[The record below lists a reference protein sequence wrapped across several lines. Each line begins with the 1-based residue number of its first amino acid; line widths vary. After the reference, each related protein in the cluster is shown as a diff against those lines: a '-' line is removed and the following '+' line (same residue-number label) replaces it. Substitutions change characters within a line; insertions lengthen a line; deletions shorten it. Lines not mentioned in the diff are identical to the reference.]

1 MRFVTYDCEVF
12 AYDWLVVFKDY
23 ESKHFTVIHNDNA
36 ALRACIDD
44 DTVYCG
50 FNSKSYDQYIIKAIC
65 AGFSPEEVKQ
75 VNDWI
80 IAGNQGWECPLLR
93 GVRFWFNNIDI
104 KDDMQMGL
112 SLKAIEGHL
121 HMDICESEIDFTL
134 DRPLTR
140 EELDSTLFY
149 CMHDV
154 DATEKII
161 DLRKNYLQNKINIG
175 KLAGLDEVKSMS
187 MTNAKLTAAML
198 KARLTEHDDERCYQY
213 PTNLR
218 REYIPQEVFDFF
230 DRMKDDS
237 LSDKDVFTGK
247 LNISIGEC
255 PVTIGYGGIHGA
267 IPNLIWEEADNRIIR
282 NYDVAS
288 YYPHLMTL
296 YGYTSRNIPSPEIF
310 SEVLESR
317 MKAKA
322 AGDTATANALKLVV
336 NTTYGASL
344 NKYNDLCDPLMGR
357 SVCITGQLFL
367 LELAQHLF
375 KDVADLRIVQLN
387 TDGIMVE
394 FDDSQ
399 YDQVQEILNEWQTR
413 TGFELEEDSIA
424 QIAQKD
430 VNNYVEVQPSGK
442 FKTKGGYLVRG
453 IAPAGAFNVNNNAT
467 IVAKALVEYFVHGTP
482 PEDTINACDD
492 IFQFQI
498 IAKAGAKYREAYH
511 MVDGEKV
518 PVQKVNRIY
527 ATTDPRYGKLFKVKA
542 ENDSEAK
549 IEMLPEH
556 CIIDNDNHLTIAD
569 VDKQFYIDMAKKR
582 INDFMG
588 IKPEK
593 KGRKTKMANATP
605 KNVYQKLLEARVLFM
620 EEDVKKSGKNM
631 KMSYKYFE
639 LQDIVPVATP
649 IFQKVGLLP
658 VTTFM
663 NDMAMMTII
672 DVDNPSDCI
681 NFTSPMRE
689 IEPIISAKTGGEVT
703 NAIQRLGSVETYQ
716 RRYLYMIALDIV
728 ESDSIEPT
736 TGDNPPPAPKPTA
749 PATPQQRQEVTKTL
763 TAPDGNATEL
773 QIKGLKAALAKL
785 MEVDPS
791 KEDFVAQIAM
801 QTNGFENISKAD
813 CEKLVQAISTM
824 LEGK

>member
-1 MRFVTYDCEVF
+1 
-12 AYDWLVVFKDY
+12 
-23 ESKHFTVIHNDNA
+23 
-36 ALRACIDD
+36 
-44 DTVYCG
+44 
-50 FNSKSYDQYIIKAIC
+50 
-65 AGFSPEEVKQ
+65 
-75 VNDWI
+75 
-80 IAGNQGWECPLLR
+80 
-93 GVRFWFNNIDI
+93 
-104 KDDMQMGL
+104 
-112 SLKAIEGHL
+112 
-121 HMDICESEIDFTL
+121 
-134 DRPLTR
+134 
-140 EELDSTLFY
+140 
-149 CMHDV
+149 
-154 DATEKII
+154 
-161 DLRKNYLQNKINIG
+161 
-175 KLAGLDEVKSMS
+175 
-187 MTNAKLTAAML
+187 
-198 KARLTEHDDERCYQY
+198 
-213 PTNLR
+213 
-218 REYIPQEVFDFF
+218 
-230 DRMKDDS
+230 
-237 LSDKDVFTGK
+237 
-247 LNISIGEC
+247 
-255 PVTIGYGGIHGA
+255 
-267 IPNLIWEEADNRIIR
+267 
-282 NYDVAS
+282 
-288 YYPHLMTL
+288 
-296 YGYTSRNIPSPEIF
+296 
-310 SEVLESR
+310 

-344 NKYNDLCDPLMGR
+344 NRYNDLCDPLMGR

-367 LELAQHLF
+367 LELAERLH
-375 KDVADLRIVQLN
+375 KEVEGLRIFQIN

-399 YDQVQEILNEWQTR
+399 YDQVQDILNEWQTR
-413 TGFELEEDSIA
+413 TGFTLEEDSIT
-424 QIAQKD
+424 QLVQKD
-430 VNNYVEVQPSGK
+430 VNGYIEVQPSGK

-467 IVAKALVEYFVHGTP
+467 IVAKALVEYFVHDTP
-482 PEDTINACDD
+482 PEDTINSCDD
-492 IFQFQI
+492 IFQFQM

-569 VDKQFYIDMAKKR
+569 VDKQFYIDMANKR

-639 LQDIVPVATP
+639 LQDIVPVALP
-649 IFQKVGLLP
+649 IFQKVGLVPL
-658 VTTFM
+658 V
-663 NDMAMMTII
+663 
-672 DVDNPSDCI
+672 
-681 NFTSPMRE
+681 NFTNEAATMTLVNVDKPDEFIYFNSPMRE

-716 RRYLYMIALDIV
+716 RRYLYMVALDIV
-728 ESDSIEPT
+728 ESDAIEAA

-749 PATPQQRQEVTKTL
+749 PVTPEKRQEVTKTL
-763 TAPDGNATEL
+763 TDPEGNATEL
-773 QIKGLKAALAKL
+773 QIKGLKIALAKL
-785 MEVDPS
+785 LEADPG

-801 QTNGFENISKAD
+801 QTNGLTEISKTD
-813 CEKLVQAISTM
+813 CEKLVQAITAM
-824 LEGK
+824 LEGQ

>member
-1 MRFVTYDCEVF
+1 M
-12 AYDWLVVFKDY
+12 
-23 ESKHFTVIHNDNA
+23 
-36 ALRACIDD
+36 
-44 DTVYCG
+44 
-50 FNSKSYDQYIIKAIC
+50 
-65 AGFSPEEVKQ
+65 
-75 VNDWI
+75 
-80 IAGNQGWECPLLR
+80 
-93 GVRFWFNNIDI
+93 
-104 KDDMQMGL
+104 
-112 SLKAIEGHL
+112 
-121 HMDICESEIDFTL
+121 
-134 DRPLTR
+134 
-140 EELDSTLFY
+140 
-149 CMHDV
+149 
-154 DATEKII
+154 
-161 DLRKNYLQNKINIG
+161 
-175 KLAGLDEVKSMS
+175 
-187 MTNAKLTAAML
+187 
-198 KARLTEHDDERCYQY
+198 
-213 PTNLR
+213 
-218 REYIPQEVFDFF
+218 
-230 DRMKDDS
+230 
-237 LSDKDVFTGK
+237 
-247 LNISIGEC
+247 
-255 PVTIGYGGIHGA
+255 
-267 IPNLIWEEADNRIIR
+267 RIIR

-322 AGDTATANALKLVV
+322 AGDTETANALKLVI
-336 NTTYGASL
+336 NTNYGASL
-344 NKYNDLCDPLMGR
+344 NKYNDLYDPLMGR

-367 LELAQHLF
+367 LELAQHLY
-375 KDVADLRIVQLN
+375 KDIPDLRIVQLN
-387 TDGIMVE
+387 TDGIMIE
-394 FDDSQ
+394 FDDSH
-399 YDQVQEILNEWQTR
+399 YAQVQEILAEWQSR
-413 TGFELEEDSIA
+413 TGFELEEDCIA

-511 MVDGEKV
+511 MVEGEKV

-527 ATTDPRYGKLFKVKA
+527 ATADTRYGKLFKVKA

-556 CIIDNDNHLTIAD
+556 CIIDNDNHLSIAD

-593 KGRKTKMANATP
+593 KGRKTKMANETP
-605 KNVYQKLLEARVLFM
+605 KNVLQKLLEARVLFM

-639 LQDIVPVATP
+639 LQDIVPVALP
-649 IFQKVGLLP
+649 IFRKVGLLP
-658 VTTFM
+658 VTTFT
-663 NDMAMMTII
+663 NEEATMTVYN
-672 DVDNPSDCI
+672 VDNPGEYI

-689 IEPIISAKTGGEVT
+689 IEPIISNKTGGEVT

-716 RRYLYMIALDIV
+716 RRYLYMVALDIV
-728 ESDSIEPT
+728 ESDAIEAA
-736 TGDNPPPAPKPTA
+736 TGDNPPPTPKPTMPVA
-749 PATPQQRQEVTKTL
+749 PEKRQEVTKNL

-773 QIKGLKAALAKL
+773 QIKGLKTALAKL
-785 MEVDPS
+785 READPS
-791 KEDFVAQIAM
+791 KEDMIAQIAM
-801 QTNGFENISKAD
+801 QTNGFTTISKSD
-813 CEKLVQAISTM
+813 CEDLIKGVTEM
-824 LEGK
+824 LNAGVA

>member
-1 MRFVTYDCEVF
+1 
-12 AYDWLVVFKDY
+12 
-23 ESKHFTVIHNDNA
+23 
-36 ALRACIDD
+36 
-44 DTVYCG
+44 
-50 FNSKSYDQYIIKAIC
+50 
-65 AGFSPEEVKQ
+65 
-75 VNDWI
+75 
-80 IAGNQGWECPLLR
+80 
-93 GVRFWFNNIDI
+93 
-104 KDDMQMGL
+104 
-112 SLKAIEGHL
+112 
-121 HMDICESEIDFTL
+121 
-134 DRPLTR
+134 
-140 EELDSTLFY
+140 
-149 CMHDV
+149 
-154 DATEKII
+154 
-161 DLRKNYLQNKINIG
+161 
-175 KLAGLDEVKSMS
+175 
-187 MTNAKLTAAML
+187 
-198 KARLTEHDDERCYQY
+198 
-213 PTNLR
+213 
-218 REYIPQEVFDFF
+218 
-230 DRMKDDS
+230 
-237 LSDKDVFTGK
+237 
-247 LNISIGEC
+247 
-255 PVTIGYGGIHGA
+255 
-267 IPNLIWEEADNRIIR
+267 
-282 NYDVAS
+282 
-288 YYPHLMTL
+288 
-296 YGYTSRNIPSPEIF
+296 
-310 SEVLESR
+310 

-344 NKYNDLCDPLMGR
+344 NRYNDLCDPLMGR

-367 LELAQHLF
+367 LELAERLH
-375 KDVADLRIVQLN
+375 KEVEGLRIFQIN

-399 YDQVQEILNEWQTR
+399 YDQVQDILNEWQAR
-413 TGFELEEDSIA
+413 TGFSLEEDSIK
-424 QIAQKD
+424 QLVQKD
-430 VNNYVEVQPSGK
+430 VNGYIEVQPSGK

-492 IFQFQI
+492 IFQFQM

-511 MVDGEKV
+511 MVDGQKV

-556 CIIDNDNHLTIAD
+556 CVIDNDNHLTIAD

-658 VTTFM
+658 VTTFTD
-663 NDMAMMTII
+663 DMAMMTIVNI
-672 DVDNPSDCI
+672 DEPGDCI

-689 IEPIISAKTGGEVT
+689 IAPIISNSTGGEVT

-716 RRYLYMIALDIV
+716 RRYLYMVALDIV
-728 ESDSIEPT
+728 ESDSIEPL
-736 TGDNPPPAPKPTA
+736 TGNNPPPAPKPTT
-749 PATPQQRQEVTKTL
+749 PATPEKRQEVTKTL
-763 TAPDGNATEL
+763 TAPEGKATEL
-773 QIKGLKAALAKL
+773 QIKGLKIALAKL
-785 MEVDPS
+785 LEKNPA
-791 KEDFVAQIAM
+791 KEDFVSQIAL
-801 QTNGFENISKAD
+801 QTNGLTEISKTD
-813 CEKLVQAISTM
+813 CEELIKAITGM
-824 LEGK
+824 LEEQ

>member
-1 MRFVTYDCEVF
+1 M
-12 AYDWLVVFKDY
+12 
-23 ESKHFTVIHNDNA
+23 
-36 ALRACIDD
+36 
-44 DTVYCG
+44 
-50 FNSKSYDQYIIKAIC
+50 
-65 AGFSPEEVKQ
+65 
-75 VNDWI
+75 
-80 IAGNQGWECPLLR
+80 
-93 GVRFWFNNIDI
+93 
-104 KDDMQMGL
+104 
-112 SLKAIEGHL
+112 
-121 HMDICESEIDFTL
+121 
-134 DRPLTR
+134 
-140 EELDSTLFY
+140 
-149 CMHDV
+149 
-154 DATEKII
+154 
-161 DLRKNYLQNKINIG
+161 
-175 KLAGLDEVKSMS
+175 
-187 MTNAKLTAAML
+187 
-198 KARLTEHDDERCYQY
+198 
-213 PTNLR
+213 
-218 REYIPQEVFDFF
+218 
-230 DRMKDDS
+230 
-237 LSDKDVFTGK
+237 
-247 LNISIGEC
+247 
-255 PVTIGYGGIHGA
+255 
-267 IPNLIWEEADNRIIR
+267 RIIR

-367 LELAQHLF
+367 LELAQHLYIMV
-375 KDVADLRIVQLN
+375 DDLRIVQLN
-387 TDGIMVE
+387 TDGIMIE

-399 YDQVQEILNEWQTR
+399 YDQVQEILAEWQTR
-413 TGFELEEDSIA
+413 TGFCLEEDKISMLV
-424 QIAQKD
+424 QKD
-430 VNNYVEVQPSGK
+430 VNGYIEVQPSGK
-442 FKTKGGYLVRG
+442 FKCKGGYLVRG
-453 IAPAGAFNVNNNAT
+453 ISPAGAFNVNNNAT
-467 IVAKALVEYFVHGTP
+467 IVAKALVEYFVNGIP

-511 MVDGEKV
+511 MVDGEKI

-527 ATTDPRYGKLFKVKA
+527 ATADPRYGKLFKVKA

-593 KGRKTKMANATP
+593 KGRKTKMANTTP
-605 KNVYQKLLEARVLFM
+605 TPTMNVWQKLLTARVLFM

-658 VTTFM
+658 VTTFDNEVATM
-663 NDMAMMTII
+663 YVI
-672 DVDNPSDCI
+672 DVDKPGDFI
-681 NFTSPMRE
+681 VFTSPMRE
-689 IEPIISAKTGGEVT
+689 IEAIISSKTGGEVT

-728 ESDSIEPT
+728 ESDSIEPQ
-736 TGDNPPPAPKPTA
+736 TGDNTPPAPKPTA

-763 TAPDGNATEL
+763 TDANGNATEL
-773 QIKGLKAALAKL
+773 QIKGLKTALAKL
-785 MEVDPS
+785 MEADPS
-791 KEDFVAQIAM
+791 KEDMVAQIAM
-801 QTNGFENISKAD
+801 QTDGLTKISKTD
-813 CEKLVQAISTM
+813 CEELIKRVTGM
-824 LEGK
+824 LNPEVA

>member
-1 MRFVTYDCEVF
+1 M
-12 AYDWLVVFKDY
+12 
-23 ESKHFTVIHNDNA
+23 
-36 ALRACIDD
+36 
-44 DTVYCG
+44 
-50 FNSKSYDQYIIKAIC
+50 
-65 AGFSPEEVKQ
+65 
-75 VNDWI
+75 
-80 IAGNQGWECPLLR
+80 
-93 GVRFWFNNIDI
+93 
-104 KDDMQMGL
+104 
-112 SLKAIEGHL
+112 
-121 HMDICESEIDFTL
+121 
-134 DRPLTR
+134 
-140 EELDSTLFY
+140 
-149 CMHDV
+149 
-154 DATEKII
+154 
-161 DLRKNYLQNKINIG
+161 
-175 KLAGLDEVKSMS
+175 
-187 MTNAKLTAAML
+187 
-198 KARLTEHDDERCYQY
+198 
-213 PTNLR
+213 
-218 REYIPQEVFDFF
+218 
-230 DRMKDDS
+230 
-237 LSDKDVFTGK
+237 
-247 LNISIGEC
+247 
-255 PVTIGYGGIHGA
+255 
-267 IPNLIWEEADNRIIR
+267 RIIR

-322 AGDTATANALKLVV
+322 AGDTAKANALKLVV

-367 LELAQHLF
+367 LELAQHLYR
-375 KDVADLRIVQLN
+375 DVQNLRIVQLN
-387 TDGIMVE
+387 TDGIMIE

-399 YDQVQEILNEWQTR
+399 YDLVQEILNEWQSR

-482 PEDTINACDD
+482 PEDTINSCDD
-492 IFQFQI
+492 IFQFQM

-569 VDKQFYIDMAKKR
+569 VDKQFYIDMANKR

-639 LQDIVPVATP
+639 LQDIVPVALP
-649 IFQKVGLLP
+649 IFQKVGLVPL
-658 VTTFM
+658 V
-663 NDMAMMTII
+663 
-672 DVDNPSDCI
+672 
-681 NFTSPMRE
+681 NFTNEVATMTLVNVDKPDEFIYFNSPMRE

-716 RRYLYMIALDIV
+716 RRYLYMVALDIV
-728 ESDSIEPT
+728 ESDAIEAA

-749 PATPQQRQEVTKTL
+749 PVTPEKRQEVTETL
-763 TAPDGNATEL
+763 TDPDGSATEL
-773 QIKGLKAALAKL
+773 QIKGLKIALAKL
-785 MEVDPS
+785 LEADPT

-801 QTNGFENISKAD
+801 QTNGLTEISKAD
-813 CEKLVQAISTM
+813 CEKLVQAITAM
-824 LEGK
+824 LEGQ

>member
-1 MRFVTYDCEVF
+1 
-12 AYDWLVVFKDY
+12 
-23 ESKHFTVIHNDNA
+23 
-36 ALRACIDD
+36 
-44 DTVYCG
+44 
-50 FNSKSYDQYIIKAIC
+50 
-65 AGFSPEEVKQ
+65 
-75 VNDWI
+75 
-80 IAGNQGWECPLLR
+80 
-93 GVRFWFNNIDI
+93 
-104 KDDMQMGL
+104 
-112 SLKAIEGHL
+112 
-121 HMDICESEIDFTL
+121 
-134 DRPLTR
+134 
-140 EELDSTLFY
+140 
-149 CMHDV
+149 
-154 DATEKII
+154 
-161 DLRKNYLQNKINIG
+161 
-175 KLAGLDEVKSMS
+175 
-187 MTNAKLTAAML
+187 
-198 KARLTEHDDERCYQY
+198 
-213 PTNLR
+213 
-218 REYIPQEVFDFF
+218 
-230 DRMKDDS
+230 
-237 LSDKDVFTGK
+237 
-247 LNISIGEC
+247 
-255 PVTIGYGGIHGA
+255 
-267 IPNLIWEEADNRIIR
+267 
-282 NYDVAS
+282 
-288 YYPHLMTL
+288 MTL
-296 YGYTSRNIPSPEIF
+296 YGYTSRNIPSPEVF

-367 LELAQHLF
+367 LELAQHLY
-375 KDVADLRIVQLN
+375 KDIPDLRIVQLN
-387 TDGIMVE
+387 TDGIMIE

-399 YDQVQEILNEWQTR
+399 YDQVQEILAEWQSR

-442 FKTKGGYLVRG
+442 FKCKGGYLVRG
-453 IAPAGAFNVNNNAT
+453 ISPAGAFNVNNNAT
-467 IVAKALVEYFVHGTP
+467 IVAKALVEYFVHGIP

-518 PVQKVNRIY
+518 QVQKVNRIY
-527 ATTDPRYGKLFKVKA
+527 ATADPRYGKLFKVKA

-556 CIIDNDNHLTIAD
+556 CIIDNDNHLSITD
-569 VDKQFYIDMAKKR
+569 VDKQFYIDMANKR

-593 KGRKTKMANATP
+593 KGRKSKMANTTP

-639 LQDIVPVATP
+639 LEDIVPVATP

-658 VTTFM
+658 AVTFSNEEAT
-663 NDMAMMTII
+663 MTIFN
-672 DVDNPSDCI
+672 VDNPADYI

-689 IEPIISAKTGGEVT
+689 IAPIISNSTGGEVT

-728 ESDSIEPT
+728 ESDSIEPM
-736 TGDNPPPAPKPTA
+736 TGANPAPAPKPAA
-749 PATPQQRQEVTKTL
+749 PVTPEKRQEITNNL
-763 TAPDGNATEL
+763 TDPAGNATDL
-773 QIKGLKAALAKL
+773 QIKGLKAVMAKL
-785 MEVDPS
+785 LEADPS

-801 QTNGFENISKAD
+801 QTNGLTEISKAD
-813 CEKLVQAISTM
+813 CEQLVQAITTM
-824 LEGK
+824 LEEK

>member
-1 MRFVTYDCEVF
+1 
-12 AYDWLVVFKDY
+12 
-23 ESKHFTVIHNDNA
+23 
-36 ALRACIDD
+36 
-44 DTVYCG
+44 
-50 FNSKSYDQYIIKAIC
+50 
-65 AGFSPEEVKQ
+65 
-75 VNDWI
+75 
-80 IAGNQGWECPLLR
+80 
-93 GVRFWFNNIDI
+93 
-104 KDDMQMGL
+104 
-112 SLKAIEGHL
+112 
-121 HMDICESEIDFTL
+121 
-134 DRPLTR
+134 
-140 EELDSTLFY
+140 
-149 CMHDV
+149 
-154 DATEKII
+154 
-161 DLRKNYLQNKINIG
+161 
-175 KLAGLDEVKSMS
+175 
-187 MTNAKLTAAML
+187 
-198 KARLTEHDDERCYQY
+198 
-213 PTNLR
+213 
-218 REYIPQEVFDFF
+218 
-230 DRMKDDS
+230 
-237 LSDKDVFTGK
+237 
-247 LNISIGEC
+247 
-255 PVTIGYGGIHGA
+255 
-267 IPNLIWEEADNRIIR
+267 
-282 NYDVAS
+282 
-288 YYPHLMTL
+288 
-296 YGYTSRNIPSPEIF
+296 
-310 SEVLESR
+310 

-336 NTTYGASL
+336 NTTYGAML
-344 NKYNDLCDPLMGR
+344 NKYNDLYDPLMGR

-367 LELAQHLF
+367 LELAQHLH
-375 KDVADLRIVQLN
+375 KDVDDLRIVQLN
-387 TDGIMVE
+387 TDGIMIE

-399 YDQVQEILNEWQTR
+399 YDQVQEILKEWQSR

-453 IAPAGAFNVNNNAT
+453 IAPAGAFNINNNAT
-467 IVAKALVEYFVHGTP
+467 IVAKTLVEYFVHGTP

-511 MVDGEKV
+511 MVDGEKI

-527 ATTDPRYGKLFKVKA
+527 ATKDPRYGKLFKVKA

-549 IEMLPEH
+549 IEMLPDH

-593 KGRKTKMANATP
+593 KGRKTNMANP

-658 VTTFM
+658 VVTFD
-663 NDMAMMTII
+663 NDSAVMTIFN
-672 DVDNPSDCI
+672 VDNPGEFVI
-681 NFTSPMRE
+681 FTSPMRD
-689 IEPIISAKTGGEVT
+689 IEPIISTKTGGEVT

-716 RRYLYMIALDIV
+716 RRYLYMVALDIV
-728 ESDSIEPT
+728 ESDSIEPN
-736 TGDNPPPAPKPTA
+736 TGDNPPPAPKPQA
-749 PATPQQRQEVTKTL
+749 PATPEQRQEVTKTL
-763 TAPDGNATEL
+763 TAPEGNATEL

-785 MEVDPS
+785 LEADPT
-791 KEDFVAQIAM
+791 KEDFISQIAL
-801 QTNGFENISKAD
+801 QTNGFTEISKAD
-813 CEKLVQAISTM
+813 CEQLVQAVTTM

>member
-1 MRFVTYDCEVF
+1 M
-12 AYDWLVVFKDY
+12 
-23 ESKHFTVIHNDNA
+23 
-36 ALRACIDD
+36 
-44 DTVYCG
+44 
-50 FNSKSYDQYIIKAIC
+50 
-65 AGFSPEEVKQ
+65 
-75 VNDWI
+75 
-80 IAGNQGWECPLLR
+80 
-93 GVRFWFNNIDI
+93 
-104 KDDMQMGL
+104 
-112 SLKAIEGHL
+112 
-121 HMDICESEIDFTL
+121 
-134 DRPLTR
+134 
-140 EELDSTLFY
+140 
-149 CMHDV
+149 
-154 DATEKII
+154 
-161 DLRKNYLQNKINIG
+161 
-175 KLAGLDEVKSMS
+175 
-187 MTNAKLTAAML
+187 
-198 KARLTEHDDERCYQY
+198 
-213 PTNLR
+213 
-218 REYIPQEVFDFF
+218 
-230 DRMKDDS
+230 
-237 LSDKDVFTGK
+237 
-247 LNISIGEC
+247 
-255 PVTIGYGGIHGA
+255 
-267 IPNLIWEEADNRIIR
+267 RIIR

-322 AGDTATANALKLVV
+322 AGDTAKANALKLVV

-344 NKYNDLCDPLMGR
+344 NKYNDLCDPLQGR
-357 SVCITGQLFL
+357 SVCVTGQLFL
-367 LELAQHLF
+367 LEMAQHLYT
-375 KDVADLRIVQLN
+375 DIPDLRIVQLN
-387 TDGIMVE
+387 TDGIMIE

-399 YDQVQEILNEWQTR
+399 YDQVQEILDEWQKR
-413 TGFELEEDSIA
+413 TGFELEEDSIV

-527 ATTDPRYGKLFKVKA
+527 ATKDPRYGKLFKVKA
-542 ENDSEAK
+542 ENDAEAK

-556 CIIDNDNHLTIAD
+556 CIIDNDNHLAIAD

-593 KGRKTKMANATP
+593 KGRKTKMANETP

-639 LQDIVPVATP
+639 LQDIVPVALP
-649 IFQKVGLLP
+649 IFQKLGLLP
-658 VTTFM
+658 VTTFT
-663 NDMAMMTII
+663 DEEATMTLIN
-672 DVDNPSDCI
+672 VDNPSDFI

-689 IEPIISAKTGGEVT
+689 IEAIISSKTGGEVT

-716 RRYLYMIALDIV
+716 RRYLYMVALDVV
-728 ESDSIEPT
+728 ESDSIEPL
-736 TGDNPPPAPKPTA
+736 TGDNPPPAPKPTM
-749 PATPQQRQEVTKTL
+749 PVTPEKRQEVAKNL
-763 TAPDGNATEL
+763 TDPEGNATEL
-773 QIKGLKAALAKL
+773 QIKGLKTAMAKL
-785 MEVDPS
+785 LEKDPT
-791 KEDFVAQIAM
+791 KENFVAQIALK
-801 QTNGFENISKAD
+801 TNGLTEISKAD
-813 CEKLVQAISTM
+813 CEQLVQAITTM
-824 LEGK
+824 LEEK

>member
-1 MRFVTYDCEVF
+1 
-12 AYDWLVVFKDY
+12 
-23 ESKHFTVIHNDNA
+23 
-36 ALRACIDD
+36 
-44 DTVYCG
+44 
-50 FNSKSYDQYIIKAIC
+50 
-65 AGFSPEEVKQ
+65 
-75 VNDWI
+75 
-80 IAGNQGWECPLLR
+80 
-93 GVRFWFNNIDI
+93 
-104 KDDMQMGL
+104 
-112 SLKAIEGHL
+112 
-121 HMDICESEIDFTL
+121 
-134 DRPLTR
+134 
-140 EELDSTLFY
+140 
-149 CMHDV
+149 
-154 DATEKII
+154 
-161 DLRKNYLQNKINIG
+161 
-175 KLAGLDEVKSMS
+175 
-187 MTNAKLTAAML
+187 
-198 KARLTEHDDERCYQY
+198 
-213 PTNLR
+213 
-218 REYIPQEVFDFF
+218 
-230 DRMKDDS
+230 
-237 LSDKDVFTGK
+237 
-247 LNISIGEC
+247 
-255 PVTIGYGGIHGA
+255 
-267 IPNLIWEEADNRIIR
+267 
-282 NYDVAS
+282 
-288 YYPHLMTL
+288 
-296 YGYTSRNIPSPEIF
+296 
-310 SEVLESR
+310 

-367 LELAQHLF
+367 LELAQHLYQ
-375 KDVADLRIVQLN
+375 DIPDLRIVQLN
-387 TDGIMVE
+387 TDGIMIE

-399 YDQVQEILNEWQTR
+399 YDQVQEILGEWESR

-527 ATTDPRYGKLFKVKA
+527 ATSDPRYGKLFKVKA
-542 ENDSEAK
+542 ENDAEAK

-556 CIIDNDNHLTIAD
+556 CIIDNNNHLSITD

-593 KGRKTKMANATP
+593 KGRKTKMAVQVNPNPPAM
-605 KNVYQKLLEARVLFM
+605 NVYQKLLEARVLFM

-639 LQDIVPVATP
+639 LQDIVPVALP
-649 IFQKVGLLP
+649 IFQKLGLLP
-658 VTTFM
+658 VTTFTEDEATM
-663 NDMAMMTII
+663 SVIN
-672 DVDNPSDCI
+672 VDDPSDYI

-689 IEPIISAKTGGEVT
+689 IEAIISSKTGGEVT

-716 RRYLYMIALDIV
+716 RRYLYMIALDVV
-728 ESDSIEPT
+728 ESDSIEPL
-736 TGDNPPPAPKPTA
+736 TGDNPPPAPKPTK
-749 PATPQQRQEVTKTL
+749 PATPEQRQEVAKNL
-763 TAPDGNATEL
+763 TDPDGNATEL
-773 QIKGLKAALAKL
+773 QIKGLKAAMAKL
-785 MEVDPS
+785 LEKDPS
-791 KEDFVAQIAM
+791 KENFVAQIALN
-801 QTNGFENISKAD
+801 TNGLTEISKAD
-813 CEKLVQAISTM
+813 CEQLVQAITTM
-824 LEGK
+824 LEEK

>member
-1 MRFVTYDCEVF
+1 
-12 AYDWLVVFKDY
+12 
-23 ESKHFTVIHNDNA
+23 
-36 ALRACIDD
+36 
-44 DTVYCG
+44 
-50 FNSKSYDQYIIKAIC
+50 
-65 AGFSPEEVKQ
+65 
-75 VNDWI
+75 
-80 IAGNQGWECPLLR
+80 
-93 GVRFWFNNIDI
+93 
-104 KDDMQMGL
+104 
-112 SLKAIEGHL
+112 
-121 HMDICESEIDFTL
+121 
-134 DRPLTR
+134 
-140 EELDSTLFY
+140 
-149 CMHDV
+149 
-154 DATEKII
+154 
-161 DLRKNYLQNKINIG
+161 
-175 KLAGLDEVKSMS
+175 
-187 MTNAKLTAAML
+187 
-198 KARLTEHDDERCYQY
+198 
-213 PTNLR
+213 
-218 REYIPQEVFDFF
+218 
-230 DRMKDDS
+230 
-237 LSDKDVFTGK
+237 
-247 LNISIGEC
+247 
-255 PVTIGYGGIHGA
+255 
-267 IPNLIWEEADNRIIR
+267 
-282 NYDVAS
+282 
-288 YYPHLMTL
+288 
-296 YGYTSRNIPSPEIF
+296 
-310 SEVLESR
+310 

-344 NKYNDLCDPLMGR
+344 NRYNDLCDPLMGR

-367 LELAQHLF
+367 LELAERLH
-375 KDVADLRIVQLN
+375 KEVEGLRIFQIN

-399 YDQVQEILNEWQTR
+399 YDQVQDILNEWQSR
-413 TGFELEEDSIA
+413 TGFSLEEDSIK
-424 QIAQKD
+424 QLVQKD
-430 VNNYVEVQPSGK
+430 VNGYIEVQPSGK

-467 IVAKALVEYFVHGTP
+467 IVAKALVEYFVHDIP

-527 ATTDPRYGKLFKVKA
+527 ATKDPRYGKLFKVKA

-593 KGRKTKMANATP
+593 KGRKTQMANATP

-658 VTTFM
+658 VTTFE
-663 NDMAMMTII
+663 NDVATMSVIN
-672 DVDNPSDCI
+672 VDNPTEHI

-728 ESDSIEPT
+728 ESDSIEPL

-749 PATPQQRQEVTKTL
+749 PVSPEKRQEVTKTL
-763 TAPDGNATEL
+763 TDPEGNATEL
-773 QIKGLKAALAKL
+773 QIKGLKVAMAKL
-785 MEVDPS
+785 LEADPT
-791 KEDFVAQIAM
+791 KEDFIAQIAL
-801 QTNGFENISKAD
+801 QTNGLTEISKAD
-813 CEKLVQAISTM
+813 CEKLVQAITTM
-824 LEGK
+824 LEGN